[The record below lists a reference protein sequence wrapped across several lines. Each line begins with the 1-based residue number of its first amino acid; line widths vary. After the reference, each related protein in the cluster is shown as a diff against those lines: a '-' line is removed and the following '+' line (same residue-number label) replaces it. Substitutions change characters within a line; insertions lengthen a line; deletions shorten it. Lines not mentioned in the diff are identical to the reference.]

1 MATEM
6 QDSIFNDLEYIA
18 IVPFEMAF
26 RKLGKIAVFLL
37 WACIFW
43 FGFEIFRNISINEMS
58 ILAYENRIFAAY
70 IVTSIMIAG
79 MINMIRNWLSGRR
92 LELARELDMDFQYQY
107 IEKNKVYPNQKI
119 ETPVFQ
125 KTPVN
130 YGSTFSVNESPEAEK
145 EKQQQQ
151 QTQKPEFEF
160 SGKKEGFINSE
171 ELLENLIGLQS
182 VKDEVLKL
190 RLRLELEKKQELQGV
205 KKKSKYNMHM
215 FFTGNP
221 GTGKT
226 TVARII
232 TGILYDMGYI
242 SENKCVEVGKDDI
255 VGQFLG
261 QSAQKAKAAIREALG
276 GVLFIDEA
284 YSLCEKYQGDGFAK
298 ETVEVLLKSME
309 DYRDDLIIIFAGYT
323 NEMKKFKEMNP
334 GLKSRI
340 GLTIE
345 FPDYD
350 SDELTQIFVKKAED
364 SGYSISKDVIA
375 KVHAVCDMACKEK
388 DFGNGRF
395 VENFF
400 REVESEHAMNTRYF
414 DAYDSRIMKIL
425 PEDVQFEVLDKI
437 L

>member
-1 MATEM
+1 MTEM
-6 QDSIFNDLEYIA
+6 KDTFFDDLEYIA

-26 RKLGKIAVFLL
+26 RKFGKIAVFLL
-37 WACIFW
+37 WACTFW
-43 FGFEIFRNISINEMS
+43 FAFEIYRNVAMENCG
-58 ILAYENRIFAAY
+58 LLDYETRTFFVY
-70 IVTSIMIAG
+70 IVSCIFIAG

-92 LELARELDMDFQYQY
+92 LELARSLDMNFQYKF
-107 IEKNKVYPNQKI
+107 IEKDRVYPTVNQEAVPQRAPI
-119 ETPVFQ
+119 
-125 KTPVN
+125 N
-130 YGSTFSVNESPEAEK
+130 YGSSFSVNENQENSQTIQNTQEQKK
-145 EKQQQQ
+145 EFV
-151 QTQKPEFEF
+151 FEN
-160 SGKKEGFINSE
+160 KKEGFANSD
-171 ELLENLIGLQS
+171 ELLENLIGLKS

-190 RLRLELEKKQELQGV
+190 RLRLELEKKQELQGRT
-205 KKKSKYNMHM
+205 KKSKCNMHM

-242 SENKCVEVGKDDI
+242 NENKCVEVGKEDI
-255 VGQFLG
+255 VGQYLG
-261 QSAQKAKAAIREALG
+261 HSSQKAKATIREALG

-284 YSLCEKYQGDGFAK
+284 YSLCENYQGDGFAK
-298 ETVEVLLKSME
+298 EAVEVILKSME
-309 DYRDDLIIIFAGYT
+309 DYRDNLIIIFAGYT
-323 NEMKKFKEMNP
+323 KEMQKFKEMNP

-345 FPDYD
+345 FPDYNA
-350 SDELTQIFVKKAED
+350 DELTQIFIRKAEENC
-364 SGYSISKDVIA
+364 YTIPKDAIA

-400 REVESEHAMNTRYF
+400 REVEMEHALNTRYL
-414 DAYDSRIMKIL
+414 DAYDDKIMKIL
-425 PEDVQFEVLDKI
+425 PEDIQFEVLDKI

>member
-6 QDSIFNDLEYIA
+6 QDSLFNDLEYIA

-26 RKLGKIAVFLL
+26 RKLGKIAVFML
-37 WACIFW
+37 WACILW
-43 FGFEIFRNISINEMS
+43 FGFEIFQNIAMEDMG
-58 ILAYENRIFAAY
+58 LFDYENRTFISY

-92 LELARELDMDFQYQY
+92 LELARELDMDFQYKY
-107 IEKNKVYPNQKI
+107 IEKNKAYSNHQEAVLQR
-119 ETPVFQ
+119 
-125 KTPVN
+125 TPVN
-130 YGSTFSVNESPEAEK
+130 YGSNFSVNETASNDSQEK
-145 EKQQQQ
+145 EKQ
-151 QTQKPEFEF
+151 TQKQEYEFCD
-160 SGKKEGFINSE
+160 KKEGFANSD
-171 ELLENLIGLQS
+171 ELLENLIGLKS

-190 RLRLELEKKQELQGV
+190 RLRLELEKKQELQGRT
-205 KKKSKYNMHM
+205 KKSKCNMHM

-242 SENKCVEVGKDDI
+242 SENKCVEVGKQDI
-255 VGQFLG
+255 VGQYLG

-284 YSLCEKYQGDGFAK
+284 YSLCENYQGDGFAK

-309 DYRDDLIIIFAGYT
+309 DYRDNLIIIFAGYT
-323 NEMKKFKEMNP
+323 NEMKKFKDMNP

-345 FPDYD
+345 FPDYNA
-350 SDELTQIFVKKAED
+350 DELTQIFVKKAEE
-364 SGYSISKDVIA
+364 SGYSLFNEVISKI
-375 KVHAVCDMACKEK
+375 HAVCDMACREK

-400 REVESEHAMNTRYF
+400 REVESEHAMNTRYL
-414 DAYDSRIMKIL
+414 DAYDEKIMQVL
-425 PEDVQFEVLDKI
+425 PEDIKFEVLDKI

>member
-6 QDSIFNDLEYIA
+6 QDSLFNDLEYIA

-26 RKLGKIAVFLL
+26 RKLGKIAVFML
-37 WACIFW
+37 WACILW
-43 FGFEIFRNISINEMS
+43 FGFEIFQNIAMEDMG
-58 ILAYENRIFAAY
+58 LFDYENRTFISY

-92 LELARELDMDFQYQY
+92 LELARELDMDFQYKY
-107 IEKNKVYPNQKI
+107 IEKNKAYLNHQEAVLQR
-119 ETPVFQ
+119 
-125 KTPVN
+125 TPVN
-130 YGSTFSVNESPEAEK
+130 YGSNFSVNETASNDSQEK
-145 EKQQQQ
+145 EKQ
-151 QTQKPEFEF
+151 TQKQEYEFCD
-160 SGKKEGFINSE
+160 KKEGFANSD
-171 ELLENLIGLQS
+171 ELLENLIGLKS

-190 RLRLELEKKQELQGV
+190 RLRLELEKKQELQGRT
-205 KKKSKYNMHM
+205 KKSKCNMHM

-242 SENKCVEVGKDDI
+242 SENKCVEVGKQDI
-255 VGQFLG
+255 VGQYLG

-284 YSLCEKYQGDGFAK
+284 YSLCENYQGDGFAK

-309 DYRDDLIIIFAGYT
+309 DYRDNLIIIFAGYT
-323 NEMKKFKEMNP
+323 NEMKKFKDMNP

-345 FPDYD
+345 FPDYNA
-350 SDELTQIFVKKAED
+350 DELTQIFVKKAEE
-364 SGYSISKDVIA
+364 SGYSLSNEVISKI
-375 KVHAVCDMACKEK
+375 HAVCDMACREK

-400 REVESEHAMNTRYF
+400 REVESEHAMNTRYL
-414 DAYDSRIMKIL
+414 DAYDEKIMQVL
-425 PEDVQFEVLDKI
+425 PEDIKFEVLDKI

>member
-1 MATEM
+1 MTEM
-6 QDSIFNDLEYIA
+6 RDTFFDDLEYIA

-26 RKLGKIAVFLL
+26 RKLGKMAVFLL
-37 WACIFW
+37 WACTFW
-43 FGFEIFRNISINEMS
+43 FCFEIFRNVSMES
-58 ILAYENRIFAAY
+58 CGLFDYENRTFFAY
-70 IVTSIMIAG
+70 IVSCIMIAG
-79 MINMIRNWLSGRR
+79 MINMIRNWLSSRR
-92 LELARELDMDFQYQY
+92 LELARELDMDFQYRF
-107 IEKNKVYPNQKI
+107 IEKDRIYPNQNQQA
-119 ETPVFQ
+119 VFQ
-125 KTPVN
+125 RTPVN
-130 YGSTFSVNESPEAEK
+130 YGSNFSVSEENESQTNQKTQEK
-145 EKQQQQ
+145 K
-151 QTQKPEFEF
+151 EFEF
-160 SGKKEGFINSE
+160 ADKKEGFANSD

-190 RLRLELEKKQELQGV
+190 RLRLELEKKQELQGRT
-205 KKKSKYNMHM
+205 KKSKCNMHM

-261 QSAQKAKAAIREALG
+261 QSSQKAKAAIREALG

-284 YSLCEKYQGDGFAK
+284 YSLCENYQGDGFAK
-298 ETVEVLLKSME
+298 ETVEVLLKAME
-309 DYRDDLIIIFAGYT
+309 DYRDNLIIIFAGYT
-323 NEMKKFKEMNP
+323 KEMKKFKEMNP

-345 FPDYD
+345 FPDYNA
-350 SDELTQIFVKKAED
+350 DELTQIFVKKAEE
-364 SGYSISKDVIA
+364 SGYTIPEDVIT
-375 KVHAVCDMACKEK
+375 KIHSICDMACREK

-400 REVESEHAMNTRYF
+400 REVEMEHALNTRYL
-414 DAYDSRIMKIL
+414 DAYDEKIMTVL
-425 PEDVQFEVLDKI
+425 PEDIQFEVLDKI